1 MRPIIA
7 KAFASATV
15 IAWLMSGAAVAADTI
30 DPLAPTGRWS
40 ANQDGQAALPP
51 MGWNSWN
58 AFNSDVDEEKVMA
71 SARLIADKGL
81 RDAGYRYIN
90 IDDGWWLR
98 RRQPDGR
105 LVIRA
110 DKFPSAATGRDQQTL
125 SLIHI

>member
-1 MRPIIA
+1 MRGIK
-7 KAFASATV
+7 KAYLA
-15 IAWLMSGAAVAADTI
+15 GAAALVCLSAAGVAQTVPAKP
-30 DPLAPTGRWS
+30 DPLAPTGRWT

-71 SARLIADKGL
+71 SARLIVDKGL
-81 RDAGYRYIN
+81 AAAGYRYIN

-110 DKFPSAATGRDQQTL
+110 DKF
-125 SLIHI
+125 